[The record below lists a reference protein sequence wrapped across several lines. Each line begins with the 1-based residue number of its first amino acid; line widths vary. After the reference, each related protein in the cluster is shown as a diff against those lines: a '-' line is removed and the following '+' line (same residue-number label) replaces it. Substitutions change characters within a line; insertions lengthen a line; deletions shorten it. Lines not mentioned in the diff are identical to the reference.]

1 MLKNYLSLNKRKE
14 KIIYLKQSF
23 LILIL
28 LFFLSINATPVVS
41 QNNYKKSPTL
51 ELLLVQIENNY
62 LPPPWTIG
70 INEIAKSNPQLYAIL
85 LGSAMRKQEDYLN
98 QYPGSSK
105 KFSTLNTEIISLI
118 PKITKT
124 YNISISNNNK
134 YINTKNLEETYYSA
148 LMGKLNTNF
157 KQEYKK
163 QFGNDISQVY
173 MPFILNQIDES
184 IHKKTNKKEERII
197 LLDVVAPIAKDTF
210 NTKTHVI
217 QEEINL
223 IDVDTIKENN
233 PHAIQEF
240 YLTNIKCLLKNIDEN
255 GIDYIKIDTNNNP
268 NDKTYVLCEY
278 DSKGFLNRQTSWVNG
293 FMHGEQFNYHI
304 NPFHIIMDHEENTEI
319 EKYGILKTY
328 RYWEK
333 ETKTMSNKLFNHD
346 VDIKPLEEEYYL
358 KDSLHSVLDSIS
370 LYLKGKKSETTWFYE
385 NGQIRRYMSINIIDN
400 TTIKEECWD
409 IDGMKIPCQSKKQKE
424 NLINN
429 LKNPE

>member
-1 MLKNYLSLNKRKE
+1 MLKNYSSVNKIKR

-23 LILIL
+23 LIL
-28 LFFLSINATPVVS
+28 LFFLSINSTPVVA

-51 ELLLVQIENNY
+51 ELLLIQIEKNY
-62 LPPPWTIG
+62 LPPPWNIG
-70 INEIAKSNPQLYAIL
+70 IKEIAKSNPQLYAIL
-85 LGSAMRKQEDYLN
+85 LGSAMRKQENYLN
-98 QYPGSSK
+98 QFPGSTN
-105 KFSTLNTEIISLI
+105 KFNTLNTEIISLI
-118 PKITKT
+118 SKITKT
-124 YNISISNNNK
+124 YNISVSNNNK
-134 YINTKNLEETYYSA
+134 YIKTKNLEEAYYSA
-148 LMGKLNTNF
+148 LMGKLNSNF

-163 QFGNDISQVY
+163 QFGNDISQVNI
-173 MPFILNQIDES
+173 PFILNQIGEP
-184 IHKKTNKKEERII
+184 IGKKTVKKEEKMI
-197 LLDVVAPIAKDTF
+197 LLGVVAPIAKDT
-210 NTKTHVI
+210 NNIKTHVF
-217 QEEINL
+217 QEEIIP
-223 IDVDTIKENN
+223 IDIDIIQENN
-233 PHAIQEF
+233 PHEIQEYF
-240 YLTNIKCLLKNIDEN
+240 ITNMKCPLKNIDEN

-278 DSKGFLNRQTSWVNG
+278 DSKGLLNMQTSWVNG
-293 FMHGEQFNYHI
+293 FMHGEQFKYHI
-304 NPFHIIMDHEENTEI
+304 NPFHIIIDHEENTDT

-333 ETKTMSNKLFNHD
+333 ETKTMSNKLFKHD

-358 KDSLHSVLDSIS
+358 KDSLHSVLDSKS

-385 NGQIRRYMSINIIDN
+385 DGQIRRYMSINIIDS